1 MSDNTKRIDRAEV
14 TKRVEQ
20 AEKLLQRGKTADA
33 LDCYLQLLTLDPGN
47 DPVRQMAADL
57 CLSLQRIPE
66 AVALLGELF
75 ERQIQAGD
83 ATRASLTY
91 KKLARFANPSWQ
103 QKARFGQ
110 LLESSNRRLALET
123 YETSFEELSKR
134 GDKGNAL
141 VVLKRIATLDPGE
154 RNLLRLGE
162 LAASAGEGKTAAAAY
177 LRLAQ
182 LAESSGGNAAQ
193 WYERAYEEDSH
204 DPQIALAYG
213 KTLLE
218 QGQAGAAIFVL
229 EPQVKAAGS
238 EAREL
243 REIYSKA
250 LLEANRVSEA
260 VPFAWEQYEQNPSRV
275 SEIGKLIGLLID
287 AQQDS
292 EAVALARQL
301 DQHQRRR
308 GERKGFAAMM
318 QDITASRRASPE
330 VLEFMGEVFNSS
342 NRESDYAQTLA
353 KLFDLYFGTGNFT
366 KAADCL
372 DRALEVDPYESGHQ
386 KRLESLRG
394 KIEDNRYKA
403 LATRFT
409 GTNTGKAAAAEPV
422 RSGAEPVLGAAALQ
436 DLMLQAEILVQYGM
450 RSKAMERV
458 QRIQELFPHEEERN
472 EDLQRLY
479 MAVGLTPK
487 YAEPAPV
494 AVQAQP
500 SAPPPRMPVAPAV
513 DNTDVSNLTRVAEI
527 TRKLYRQANA
537 DVVMSTAASEIGTQ
551 WKASRCLV
559 AMRKPGLPPTA
570 LTEYCGEG
578 IKPATPA
585 QLAEI
590 VKAVQETA
598 ISRGTLSL
606 ANVQA
611 SPEVDDI
618 RETLGK
624 LSIASLLVL
633 PLSDGKDQVGLLLL
647 AQNMPRAWNSNDV
660 VMLKT
665 LSEQAVIALNNA
677 GLRRLV
683 KNLSVTD
690 EGSGLL
696 KRASYLDL
704 MLGETRRALQQKTPL
719 SVLLMQFGPGTN
731 LAKEVGEGN
740 VGSLMQQV
748 SQVLTAN
755 IRQNDLAFRY
765 DGAAVAVILG
775 ETRESEAMLAFEKL
789 RKLLAQVKLPGKDD
803 PMPVSGG
810 VAEVV
815 IRQQFDP
822 VDSVTEAINRV
833 EEALESAVK
842 QGPGTVIAQPAAFA
856 NAAVA

>member
-1 MSDNTKRIDRAEV
+1 MSDNAKRIDRAEV
-14 TKRVEQ
+14 TRRVEQ
-20 AEKLLQRGKTADA
+20 AEKLLQRGKTAEA
-33 LDCYLQLLTLDPGN
+33 LDCYLQLLTVDAGN

-57 CLSLQRIPE
+57 CLSLQRVPE

-123 YETSFEELSKR
+123 YENSFDELSKR
-134 GDKGNAL
+134 GDKANAL

-154 RNLLRLGE
+154 RNLLRLAE
-162 LAASAGEGKTAAAAY
+162 LASSAGEGKTAAAAY

-182 LAESSGGNAAQ
+182 SAENSGGNAAQ
-193 WYERAYEEDSH
+193 WYERAYEDDSH

-229 EPQVKAAGS
+229 EPLVKTAGP

-243 REIYSKA
+243 REVYAKA
-250 LLEANRVSEA
+250 LLDANRLSEA
-260 VPFAWEQYEQNPSRV
+260 APFVWEQFEQNPSRV
-275 SEIGKLIGLLID
+275 SEIGTLIGLLID

-318 QDITASRRASPE
+318 QDITASRRSSPE

-342 NRESDYAQTLA
+342 NRETDYAQTLA
-353 KLFDLYFGTGNFT
+353 KLFDLYSTMSDFH

-394 KIEDNRYKA
+394 KIEDSRFKSI
-403 LATRFT
+403 ATRFT
-409 GTNTGKAAAAEPV
+409 GTNTGKAAVAEPV

-487 YAEPAPV
+487 YAPSAPV
-494 AVQAQP
+494 A
-500 SAPPPRMPVAPAV
+500 APPPPSAAPRLPTAPSV

-527 TRKLYRQANA
+527 TRKLYRQATA

-551 WKASRCLV
+551 WKASRCIV

-590 VKAVQETA
+590 VKAVQDIA
-598 ISRGTLSL
+598 ITRGTLTI

-611 SPEVDDI
+611 SADVQGI
-618 RETLGK
+618 RETLSK
-624 LSIASLLVL
+624 LTIASLLAL
-633 PLSDGKDQVGLLLL
+633 PLSDGKDQTGVLLLT
-647 AQNMPRAWNSNDV
+647 QNMPRAWSSNDV

-690 EGSGLL
+690 EHSGLL

-704 MLGETRRALQQKTPL
+704 LLGETRRSLQQKTPL
-719 SVLLMQFGPGTN
+719 SVLLIHLGAGTS
-731 LAKEVGEGN
+731 LGKDGEN
-740 VGSLMQQV
+740 VAGGLMHEV
-748 SQVLTAN
+748 SQLLTAN

-765 DGAAVAVILG
+765 ESATVALILG
-775 ETRESEAMLAFEKL
+775 ETAEAEALLAFEKL
-789 RKLLAQVKLPGKDD
+789 RRLLSQVKLPGHDE
-803 PMPVSGG
+803 PVPANGG

-815 IRQQFDP
+815 IRQEFDP

-833 EEALESAVK
+833 EQALDSAVK
-842 QGPGTVIAQPAAFA
+842 QGPGKVMARAAAFA
-856 NAAVA
+856 SAAVA

>member
-1 MSDNTKRIDRAEV
+1 MADNVKRIDRAEI
-14 TKRVEQ
+14 TRRVEQ
-20 AEKLLQRGKTADA
+20 AEKLLQKGKTADA
-33 LDCYLQLLTLDPGN
+33 LECYLQLLPLDPGN
-47 DPVRQMAADL
+47 DAVRQMAADL

-66 AVALLGELF
+66 AVTLLGELF

-123 YETSFEELSKR
+123 YENSFEELIKR
-134 GDKGNAL
+134 ADKVNAL
-141 VVLKRIATLDPGE
+141 VVLKRIATLDSGE
-154 RNLLRLGE
+154 RNLLRLAE
-162 LAASAGEGKTAAAAY
+162 LASGAGEGKTAAAAY

-182 LAESSGGNAAQ
+182 SAERAGGNSAQ
-193 WYERAYEEDSH
+193 WYQRAYEEDSH

-213 KTLLE
+213 RTLLG

-229 EPQVKAAGS
+229 EPQVKANGP

-243 REIYSKA
+243 REAYSRA
-250 LLEANRVSEA
+250 LLEANRLSEA
-260 VPFAWEQYEQNPSRV
+260 APFVWEQFEQNPSRV
-275 SEIGKLIGLLID
+275 ADIGKLIGLLID
-287 AQQDS
+287 ASQDKD
-292 EAVALARQL
+292 AVALARQL

-318 QDITASRRASPE
+318 QDITASRRPSPE
-330 VLEFMGEVFNSS
+330 VLEFMGELFNSS
-342 NRESDYAQTLA
+342 NRETDYAQTLA
-353 KLFDLYFGTGNFT
+353 KLFDLYFSMGEFG

-394 KIEDNRYKA
+394 KIEDSRYKSIA
-403 LATRFT
+403 MRFS
-409 GTNTGKAAAAEPV
+409 GTSTGKAPAAEPV
-422 RSGAEPVLGAAALQ
+422 RSGGEPVLGAAALQ

-458 QRIQELFPHEEERN
+458 QRIQELFPREEERN

-487 YAEPAPV
+487 YAPSPA
-494 AVQAQP
+494 AAP
-500 SAPPPRMPVAPAV
+500 SPSAAPPPARMPAPPAP
-513 DNTDVSNLTRVAEI
+513 DTTDVSNLTRVAEI
-527 TRKLYRQANA
+527 TRKLYRQSNA
-537 DVVMSTAASEIGTQ
+537 DAVMSTAASEIGGQ
-551 WKASRCLV
+551 WKASRCIV

-585 QLAEI
+585 QLAVI
-590 VKAVQETA
+590 VKAVQEPA
-598 ISRGTLSL
+598 ITRGTLTL

-611 SPEVDDI
+611 AQEVQEI
-618 RETLGK
+618 RDALGK
-624 LSIASLLVL
+624 LGIASMLVL
-633 PLSDGKDQVGLLLL
+633 PLSDGKDQVGLLVLT
-647 AQNMPRAWNSNDV
+647 QNMPRAWHPGDV
-660 VMLKT
+660 VMLKS
-665 LSEQAVIALNNA
+665 LSEQVVIALNNA

-690 EGSGLL
+690 EHSGLL

-704 MLGETRRALQQKTPL
+704 LLGETRRALQQKTPL
-719 SVLLMQFGPGTN
+719 SVLLMQVGVGAN
-731 LAKEVGEGN
+731 LSAESVQGN
-740 VGSLMQQV
+740 MMQEV

-765 DGAAVAVILG
+765 DAAAVAVVLG
-775 ETRESEAMLAFEKL
+775 ETAESEALLAFEKL
-789 RKLLAQVKLPGKDD
+789 RKLLGQVKVPGKDEAL
-803 PMPVSGG
+803 PISGG

-815 IRQQFDP
+815 IKQQFDP
-822 VDSVTEAINRV
+822 VDSVTEVINRV
-833 EEALESAVK
+833 EQALDSAVK
-842 QGPGTVIAQPAAFA
+842 QGPGKVIAQPPAFA
-856 NAAVA
+856 SAAVA